1 MKCQE
6 NRVAHVIDYCNLL
19 SMVIVAVVTTE
30 ETNMTHPSSG

>member
-1 MKCQE
+1 MIEKLAE
-6 NRVAHVIDYCNLL
+6 HSNLL